1 MAPVGR
7 YAHNQEVEKMKNVLA
22 AVSII
27 CGFLI
32 SVYVSL
38 TGGSPLLWL
47 SLVLLLVVP
56 MVLASWGD
64 TPDR

>member
-1 MAPVGR
+1 
-7 YAHNQEVEKMKNVLA
+7 MKNVLA
-22 AVSII
+22 AVSVI

-38 TGGSPLLWL
+38 VGGGPLLWL
-47 SLVLLLVVP
+47 SLVLIFVVP
-56 MVLASWGD
+56 MVLAAWGD